1 MAFVDFRDLTYYAK
15 KRNRALPIF
24 DDPVSIRHGMII
36 PLTLKSI
43 LPILAHTKGFFAKQ
57 GQTGDRIMKKT
68 IILSVMFIL
77 FLSSS
82 GQASFLDLLK
92 DTLDAARK
100 TQSTDTKIERGLK
113 EALTIGIQNTV
124 AYLGRNDGYF
134 ANQTVKILLPEEV
147 RQTEKVLRGVGFGPQ
162 LDEFTLSMNRAAE
175 KAAPLAADIFA
186 TAIMEISFDDA
197 DKILRGGNT
206 AATDYLKSKTR
217 DKLFKHFQPA
227 VRQAMSE
234 YNVTQQYEA
243 ITGKVRNLPLIGNV
257 IQLDVDRY
265 VSSKALDGLFHVLA
279 QEETRI
285 RTNPKARVTDLLQE
299 VFK

>member
-1 MAFVDFRDLTYYAK
+1 LTYRNLTDYAK
-15 KRNRALPIF
+15 KRNRALPIL
-24 DDPVSIRHGMII
+24 SIRPGMII

-68 IILSVMFIL
+68 IILSVMLIL
-77 FLSSS
+77 FSSS
-82 GQASFLDLLK
+82 SAQASFLDLLR

-113 EALTIGIQNTV
+113 EALTVGMENTV

-134 ANQTVKILLPEEV
+134 ANQAVKILLPEEV
-147 RQTEKVLRGVGFGPQ
+147 RQAEKVLRGVGFGPQ
-162 LDEFTLSMNRAAE
+162 LDEFSLSMNRAAE

-186 TAIMEISFDDA
+186 TAITEMSFDDA
-197 DKILRGGNT
+197 NRILRGGNT

-217 DKLFKHFQPA
+217 DKLLERFQPA
-227 VRQAMSE
+227 VRRAMSE

-243 ITGKVRNLPLIGNV
+243 ITGKVQNLPLVGKV
-257 IQLDVDRY
+257 IHLDVNRY

-279 QEETRI
+279 QEETSI
-285 RTNPKARVTDLLQE
+285 RTNPKARVTDLLKE

>member
-1 MAFVDFRDLTYYAK
+1 LTYRNLTDYAK

-24 DDPVSIRHGMII
+24 DDPVNIRPGMII

-68 IILSVMFIL
+68 IILSVMLIL
-77 FLSSS
+77 FSSS
-82 GQASFLDLLK
+82 SAQASFLDLLR

-113 EALTIGIQNTV
+113 EALTVGMENTV

-134 ANQTVKILLPEEV
+134 ANQAVKILLPEEV
-147 RQTEKVLRGVGFGPQ
+147 RQAEKVLRGVGFGPQ

-186 TAIMEISFDDA
+186 TAITEMSFDDA
-197 DKILRGGNT
+197 NRILRGGNT

-217 DKLFKHFQPA
+217 DKLLERFQPA
-227 VRQAMSE
+227 VRRAMSE

-243 ITGKVRNLPLIGNV
+243 ITGKVQNLPLVGKV
-257 IQLDVDRY
+257 IHLDVNRY

-279 QEETRI
+279 QEETSI
-285 RTNPKARVTDLLQE
+285 RTNPKARVTDLLKE